1 VVSTNASYSSGRDR
15 PGFEIDA
22 RVARKET
29 NYGGSVEGRV
39 MSKTFFGV
47 RADRRTFSFDKSAVF
62 QSANL
67 NDELNRVSIDTG
79 LSLRYQL
86 TSLTSLSFVAI
97 RSKDQFKI
105 SPLRDSKST
114 ILGATVSFDPFAII
128 KGNATFGFR
137 KFVPQDPDI
146 PAYQGSTAAVD
157 LAYSMFGTTRFTV
170 RVGRDIQYS
179 YDVNQPYYLQT
190 GVDFSIA
197 QQLFGPVDVV
207 GRVGT
212 QRLNYRDRAGAAIA
226 VRERIDAIHSFG
238 GGVGYH
244 LGKELRLGFNV
255 DSSRRISDVESR
267 PYEGL
272 KYGTA
277 LTYAF

>member
-1 VVSTNASYSSGRDR
+1 
-15 PGFEIDA
+15 
-22 RVARKET
+22 
-29 NYGGSVEGRV
+29 

-47 RADRRTFSFDKSAVF
+47 RADRHTFSFDKSAVF
-62 QSANL
+62 LDARL
-67 NDELNRVSIDTG
+67 NDELNRVTTDVG

-86 TSLTSLSFVAI
+86 TSLTSLSLVGM

-105 SPLRDSKST
+105 SPLRDSRSDS
-114 ILGATVSFDPFAII
+114 LGATVSFDPFALI
-128 KGNATFGFR
+128 KGSATFGFR
-137 KFVPQDPDI
+137 KFVPQDLDLPS
-146 PAYQGSTAAVD
+146 YQGSTAAVD
-157 LAYSMFGTTRFTV
+157 LVYSVYGTTRFAV
-170 RVGRDIQYS
+170 KVDRDIQYS

-190 GVDFSIA
+190 GVDFSVA
-197 QQLFGPVDVV
+197 QQLFGPVDLV

-212 QRLNYRDRAGAAIA
+212 QHLDYRDRARRAIE
-226 VRERIDAIHSFG
+226 VRERVDLIHSFG
-238 GGVGYH
+238 GGIGYH

-255 DSSRRISDVESR
+255 DSIRRISEVESR